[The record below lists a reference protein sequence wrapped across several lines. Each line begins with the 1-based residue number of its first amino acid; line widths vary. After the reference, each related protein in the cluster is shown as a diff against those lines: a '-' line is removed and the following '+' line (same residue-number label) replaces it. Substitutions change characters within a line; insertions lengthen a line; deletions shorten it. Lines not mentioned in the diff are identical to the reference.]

1 MASFLDKLQSMQDV
15 NKGKSAEQAKYDD
28 LVRTNKVLGVAGMA
42 APPAVGMGLQ
52 ALTDMQIEQMEKKN
66 PSLAPRN
73 PFAPQARNR
82 FSTVGQVLMGYGY
95 PTQRG
100 IPATTIGQ
108 RIANVFGGN
117 GGMPDP
123 RTNMWN
129 ARGNVF
135 TIVDPGVGAPV
146 HSGGWES
153 GGGGG
158 GYDGPEAGRGTSNFG
173 GRESSFSDNDYSGY
187 A

>member
-15 NKGKSAEQAKYDD
+15 NKGKSAEQEKYDD
-28 LVRTNKVLGVAGMA
+28 LVRANKVIGVAGLA

-66 PSLAPRN
+66 PSLAPSN
-73 PFAPQARNR
+73 PFSPQARGR

-108 RIANVFGGN
+108 RLANVFGGN
-117 GGMPDP
+117 EGMPDP
-123 RTNMWN
+123 RTNMFN

-135 TIVDPGVGAPV
+135 NILGGGNQVQPTVGT
-146 HSGGWES
+146 GYETS
-153 GGGGG
+153 GGGGA
-158 GYDGPEAGRGTSNFG
+158 DNPSQGTTNFG
-173 GRESSFSDNDYSGY
+173 GRESMVSDNDYSGY